1 MAISPGD
8 FTLSSVPSFDNEQI
22 IALDSINERLAL
34 LNVDLDTSKNV
45 RFNTPV
51 VVRSTNTET
60 LAANKTLVGTDAETQ
75 FLDGAAARTV
85 TLPAETTSRG
95 RRFTIVNTGNALEL
109 MTVNDDA
116 GVQKALLNAGMSV
129 TLVCDGT
136 SWFPMG
142 TGSVMNL
149 QSSVNIETLAAE
161 GVLTDDSADIQII
174 DPAGARDLLLPTEAT
189 SIGRIFIITNAADAA
204 EAITVKEDGDS
215 TTIITL
221 AQNESG
227 VVWCDG
233 TTWHGLI
240 SQNT

>member
-1 MAISPGD
+1 
-8 FTLSSVPSFDNEQI
+8 
-22 IALDSINERLAL
+22 
-34 LNVDLDTSKNV
+34 
-45 RFNTPV
+45 
-51 VVRSTNTET
+51 
-60 LAANKTLVGTDAETQ
+60 
-75 FLDGAAARTV
+75 
-85 TLPAETTSRG
+85 
-95 RRFTIVNTGNALEL
+95 
-109 MTVNDDA
+109 
-116 GVQKALLNAGMSV
+116 
-129 TLVCDGT
+129 
-136 SWFPMG
+136 
-142 TGSVMNL
+142 MNL